1 MGSVYNP
8 DFSAT
13 PPEDD
18 EPDEMDID
26 AQLSA
31 MPGIGGMYQSILA
44 GRQKRQQQTAADT
57 AQMWQNYRDQMTQE
71 RVGPS
76 KLERIAS
83 ALTAFGAAPT
93 RNGNFFQALNA
104 ANKNMLETGAEA
116 AAADRA
122 RKKALSELSFKQA
135 QALAAQKETG
145 ATSNEAFQIAALK
158 AAASASKTGLPKQ
171 QQGVDAYGNSYTQ
184 SLFSDGSN
192 FTERADGKIDITG
205 GPTGMASAFLASRG
219 GGAAAPA
226 TVGAAPA
233 PAAAGRPA
241 GVPPTW
247 TLMTDKDGNQAY
259 VSPDGKKFKEV
270 S

>member
-1 MGSVYNP
+1 MAGVYNP

-18 EPDEMDID
+18 ETDTPDID
-26 AQLSA
+26 TQLSA
-31 MPGIGGMYQSILA
+31 LPGIGGMYQSILA
-44 GRQKRQQQTAADT
+44 GRQKRQTQNAADT
-57 AQMWQNYRDQMTQE
+57 AQMWQNYKDQMTQE

-145 ATSNEAFQIAALK
+145 ATGNEAFQIAALK
-158 AAASASKTGLPKQ
+158 AEAMANKGAGAKVTTGVSDSRGYAIEKFPDNSVIARFGDGTVQPINAPPGSMAALALASKAPPAASPPSGAIAMLIKNPGL
-171 QQGVDAYGNSYTQ
+171 
-184 SLFSDGSN
+184 
-192 FTERADGKIDITG
+192 
-205 GPTGMASAFLASRG
+205 ASAFDAKYGAGASAKVLG
-219 GGAAAPA
+219 
-226 TVGAAPA
+226 
-233 PAAAGRPA
+233 
-241 GVPPTW
+241 
-247 TLMTDKDGNQAY
+247 Q
-259 VSPDGKKFKEV
+259 
-270 S
+270 